1 MNMFDK
7 NIDFN
12 LYKTFYIVTQCKSFS
27 KASENL
33 FVSQPAISYN
43 IKELEKALDV
53 KLFYRNAKGV
63 TLTPE
68 GENLYYYIKNACDY
82 ICLGEQS
89 IKESKEM
96 ISGNIRIGVPTHIGI
111 SYLGDKIERFHKKY
125 PNIKFYIQNRSTTD
139 MIYMLEKHQLDFI
152 IDCFPICKNN
162 LELVTKKLISL
173 ETAFVGEFDFVNRFC
188 NKEIKKENINDIPLI
203 LPNEGTST
211 REKINGVFEKYNI
224 KLNPVMEIST
234 TEMTLK
240 MIRRNIGIGW
250 LIENTVSEK
259 IEKNRMKKVNVDLE
273 LPKIDIGIAYI
284 KKFVTYASERFIKE
298 ELTELK
304 K

>member
-139 MIYMLEKHQLDFI
+139 MIYMLEKHQLDF
-152 IDCFPICKNN
+152 
-162 LELVTKKLISL
+162 
-173 ETAFVGEFDFVNRFC
+173 VGEFDFVNRFC

-259 IEKNRMKKVNVDLE
+259 IEKNRMKKVNIDLE

>member
-111 SYLGDKIERFHKKY
+111 SYLGDKIERFHKK
-125 PNIKFYIQNRSTTD
+125 
-139 MIYMLEKHQLDFI
+139 
-152 IDCFPICKNN
+152 
-162 LELVTKKLISL
+162 
-173 ETAFVGEFDFVNRFC
+173 
-188 NKEIKKENINDIPLI
+188 
-203 LPNEGTST
+203 
-211 REKINGVFEKYNI
+211 
-224 KLNPVMEIST
+224 
-234 TEMTLK
+234 
-240 MIRRNIGIGW
+240 
-250 LIENTVSEK
+250 
-259 IEKNRMKKVNVDLE
+259 
-273 LPKIDIGIAYI
+273 
-284 KKFVTYASERFIKE
+284 
-298 ELTELK
+298 
-304 K
+304 